1 MVLFDPRHCGPI
13 PARLSVVPSH
23 GESWL
28 KKWANWW
35 GGATIASPTTA
46 MTGPAAHA
54 LTVIRERFGDLA
66 ALNQY
71 YVEQTEYARQWTRQV
86 LAVPGSEPVI
96 LDASGTAA
104 ILTASRIVSHVAAE
118 PDGEFWTL
126 TTDEGGSLVP
136 ATLKGR
142 NPNELEKVMFQPVTG
157 LFYDRDSPV
166 LPYPQGLRV
175 TPRMLHVAD
184 HTNDQM
190 LEAIRQAVVS
200 AAGPGCIMLP
210 HVTKTGRI
218 LPIREVG
225 QLVAELR
232 AAGRQVFY
240 IVDDIQGIS
249 RVAPQA
255 VANPTSF
262 CDAYLFGSSK
272 ALGGILI
279 ASAVVMKREL
289 LEAFVSKVSRTGAIQ
304 TPCLPHFQFSPEWQE
319 RLGECLLKPSAVSL
333 PEIVS
338 MRAALYNLW
347 IRGSQKTFEQRRAA
361 CLDRMRHDL
370 RPKVVECLLQI
381 PGMKVL
387 ESTPER
393 PLVPSIVCFQV
404 ERARWTPGGL
414 KDALQ
419 ASDPI
424 ITPSAPIG
432 RYVRLDI
439 PEYRPMPSVEVLVS
453 ALKRLLG

>member
-1 MVLFDPRHCGPI
+1 MVLFDPRHCGPL

-35 GGATIASPTTA
+35 GGATIASPTSA
-46 MTGPAAHA
+46 MTAPAARA
-54 LTVIRERFGDLA
+54 LAAIRERAGDLS

-86 LAVPGSEPVI
+86 LAVPDGEPVI

-104 ILTASRIVSHVAAE
+104 ILTASRIVSHVACG
-118 PDGEFWTL
+118 PGGEFWTL

-142 NPNELEKVMFQPVTG
+142 NPNELEKVMFQPVTS
-157 LFYDRDSPV
+157 LFYDQDSPV

-175 TPRMLHVAD
+175 TSRMLFVSNHSNAEL
-184 HTNDQM
+184 
-190 LEAIRQAVVS
+190 LEAIQQAVVS
-200 AAGPGCIMLP
+200 ATGPGCIMLP

-232 AAGRQVFY
+232 AAGREVFY

-249 RVAPQA
+249 RVPPEA
-255 VANPTSF
+255 VGNPTSF

-272 ALGGILI
+272 ALGGVLI
-279 ASAVVMKREL
+279 ASAVVIKREL
-289 LEAFVSKVSRTGAIQ
+289 LDAFVAKVSRTGAIQ
-304 TPCLPHFQFSPEWQE
+304 TPCIPHFQFSPEWQE
-319 RLGECLLKPSAVSL
+319 RLGERLLKPSAVSL

-338 MRAALYNLW
+338 MRAALYHLW
-347 IRGSQKTFEQRRAA
+347 IRGTGETFEQRRAA
-361 CLDRMRHDL
+361 CLESTRAKRAQVLDGLVR
-370 RPKVVECLLQI
+370 I

-387 ESTPER
+387 ESSPER
-393 PLVPSIVCFQV
+393 PTVSSIVCFQV
-404 ERARWTPGGL
+404 ERVRWTPGGL

-439 PEYRPMPSVEVLVS
+439 PEYRPMPSVEVLVTT
-453 ALKRLLG
+453 LQRLLR

>member
-1 MVLFDPRHCGPI
+1 MAMFDPRPFGPV
-13 PARLSVVPSH
+13 PERLSVVPSH

-35 GGATIASPTTA
+35 GGATIASPTTN

-54 LTVIRERFGDLA
+54 LGVIRERQADLS

-71 YVEQTEYARQWTRQV
+71 FVDQTEYARQWTRQV
-86 LAVPGSEPVI
+86 LGVPEDEPVI

-104 ILTASRIVSHVAAE
+104 ILTSSRIISHVAAGAG
-118 PDGEFWTL
+118 GEFWTL

-142 NPNELEKVMFQPVTG
+142 NPNELEKVMFQPVTR
-157 LFYDRDSPV
+157 LFYDQDAPV

-175 TPRMLHVAD
+175 TARMLHVTD
-184 HTNDQM
+184 HTNGEM

-200 AAGPGCIMLP
+200 ATGPGCIMLP

-218 LPIREVG
+218 LPIRQVG
-225 QLVAELR
+225 QLVAELS
-232 AAGRQVFY
+232 ASGRRVFY

-249 RVAPQA
+249 RVSPEA
-255 VANPTSF
+255 VADPTSF

-279 ASAVVMKREL
+279 ASAVVMRREL
-289 LEAFVSKVSRTGAIQ
+289 LDTFVAKVSRTGAIQ
-304 TPCLPHFQFSPEWQE
+304 TPCIPHFQFSPEWQE
-319 RLGECLLKPSAVSL
+319 RLGERLLKPSAVSL

-338 MRAALYNLW
+338 MRAALYHLW
-347 IRGSQKTFEQRRAA
+347 TRGTQETFEQRRAA
-361 CLDRMRHDL
+361 CLEQIREKL
-370 RPKVVECLLQI
+370 RPKLVEGLLRI

-387 ESTPER
+387 ETTPER
-393 PLVPSIVCFQV
+393 PLVPSIVCFRV
-404 ERARWTPGGL
+404 ERERWTPGGL

-419 ASDPI
+419 ESDPI

-432 RYVRLDI
+432 RWVRLDI
-439 PEYRPMPSVEVLVS
+439 PEYRPMPSVEILVS